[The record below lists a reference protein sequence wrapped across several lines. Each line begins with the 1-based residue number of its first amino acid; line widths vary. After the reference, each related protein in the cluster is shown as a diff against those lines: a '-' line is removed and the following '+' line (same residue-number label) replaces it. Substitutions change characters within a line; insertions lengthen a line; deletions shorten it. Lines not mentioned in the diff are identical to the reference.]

1 MTERYDGPLIDPHHH
16 LWDLKLERHPW
27 LKKAQATGGETAFGS
42 LAPILRNYGIEDYRA
57 DAARQNVVATVHVE
71 AGWFDAHPLE
81 ESRWLDS
88 LDRSSGVA
96 RRYVARVPL
105 DAPDAMRLLEME
117 AANPN
122 VVGIRDIVS
131 WHPEPAKRFARCAD
145 LMGDPAWRAGLA
157 HATRLGLIFD
167 LMLYPWQMKDALAL
181 VRAFPETLF
190 VLNHGGS
197 PVDRTDDGMALWREG
212 LRAFGNEPNVR
223 LKISD
228 LVAYDSGWTLESLR
242 PVIEH
247 CLDCFGPTRSM
258 FASDFPVAGLY
269 ASFDEVYR
277 AFRTVA
283 SQFSLDEQ
291 RALFFATANDT
302 YRLGTADPVEPQGGC
317 DV

>member
-1 MTERYDGPLIDPHHH
+1 MTGCYDGPLIDPHHH
-16 LWDLKLERHPW
+16 LWDLTLQRHPW
-27 LKKAQATGGETAFGS
+27 LQKARATGGETAFGS

-57 DAARQNVVATVHVE
+57 DAARQNVVATIHVE
-71 AGWFDAHPLE
+71 AGWSHAHPLQ
-81 ESRWLDS
+81 ESRWLNS

-96 RRYVARVPL
+96 HRYVARVPL
-105 DAPDAMRLLEME
+105 DAPDAMRLLEAE

-131 WHPEPAKRFARCAD
+131 WHPDPAKSFARRAD
-145 LMGDPAWRAGLA
+145 LMGDPGWRAGLA
-157 HATRLGLIFD
+157 QAARLGLVFD
-167 LMLYPWQMKDALAL
+167 LMLYPWQMEDALEL

-197 PVDRTDDGMALWREG
+197 PIDRTDHGMALWRQG
-212 LRAFGNEPNVR
+212 LRALGNEPNVR

-228 LVAYDSGWTLESLR
+228 LVAYDSERTLESLR

-247 CLDCFGPTRSM
+247 CLDCFGPTRAM

-277 AFRTVA
+277 VFRTVA
-283 SQFSLDEQ
+283 SQLSLDEQ

-302 YRLGTADPVEPQGGC
+302 YRLGIAEPVEVQGGC
-317 DV
+317 HA